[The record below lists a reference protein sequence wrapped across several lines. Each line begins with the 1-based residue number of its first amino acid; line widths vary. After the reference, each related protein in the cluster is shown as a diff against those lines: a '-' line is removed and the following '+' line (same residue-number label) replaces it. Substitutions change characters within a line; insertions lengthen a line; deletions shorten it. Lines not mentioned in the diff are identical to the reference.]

1 MKKKLAYFSR
11 VALACLIGT
20 GSTMTGMA
28 SAEPTKAPVIEVTIQ
43 DLTPKF
49 LAFYDNA
56 TRAQAAPDQRWAL
69 WKRDY
74 DFAAVPPTPAG
85 QTMARKMLD
94 EAWPRYPAAL
104 DRIRTG
110 AAGMTPDPRTTA
122 HAIAELLKPVDPIKV
137 NVVVY
142 VGAFENNA
150 FTAAQD
156 GMIMVAVPIEA
167 DTEQRK
173 LRMTHEMTHAIHIG
187 MGSFSGGWIRTVG
200 TTVLTEGL
208 AMRVTQKLNPNVPVT
223 EFVEGRPGWLAEA
236 DSKRIAILNDV
247 QGVLSSKDADDVM
260 RYTIGKGP
268 AGIERE
274 AYYAGWLVVGYWLR
288 QGMSFAD
295 IARIPEAQMP
305 VRVGEAIQKLLA
317 ESVAISAERTKS

>member
-1 MKKKLAYFSR
+1 MKKKSFYFFQIAFVSLMGTWLA
-11 VALACLIGT
+11 VAEA
-20 GSTMTGMA
+20 A
-28 SAEPTKAPVIEVTIQ
+28 PAEPLIDVKIH

-49 LAFYDNA
+49 LTFYDDA
-56 TRAQAAPDQRWAL
+56 TREQAAPDQRWML

-94 EAWPRYPAAL
+94 DAWPRYPAAL

-110 AAGMTPDPRTTA
+110 AAGM
-122 HAIAELLKPVDPIKV
+122 KPVDPIKIA
-137 NVVVY
+137 VVVY

-167 DTEQRK
+167 AAEQRK
-173 LRMTHEMTHAIHIG
+173 LRMTHEMTHAIQIG

-208 AMRVTQKLNPNVPVT
+208 AMRVTQKLNPDVPST
-223 EFVEGRPGWLAEA
+223 EFIEGRPGWLAEA
-236 DSKRIAILNDV
+236 DSKRIAILKDV
-247 QGVLSSKDADDVM
+247 QGVLSSKAADDVM
-260 RYTIGKGP
+260 RYTIGKGQ

-274 AYYAGWLVVGYWLR
+274 AYYAGWLVVGYWLEH
-288 QGMSFAD
+288 GMSFAD
-295 IARIPEAQMP
+295 IARIAESDMP
-305 VRVGEAIQKLLA
+305 DRVGEAIQKLLA
-317 ESVAISAERTKS
+317 ESSSSRSALSPGAKE

>member
-1 MKKKLAYFSR
+1 MKKKSFYFFQIAFVSLMGTWLA
-11 VALACLIGT
+11 VAEA
-20 GSTMTGMA
+20 A
-28 SAEPTKAPVIEVTIQ
+28 PAEPLIDVKIH

-49 LAFYDNA
+49 LTFYDDA
-56 TRAQAAPDQRWAL
+56 TREQAAPDQRWML

-94 EAWPRYPAAL
+94 DAWPRYPAAL

-122 HAIAELLKPVDPIKV
+122 QAIAGLLKPVDPIKIA
-137 NVVVY
+137 VVVY

-167 DTEQRK
+167 AAEQRK
-173 LRMTHEMTHAIHIG
+173 LRMTHEMTHAIQIG

-208 AMRVTQKLNPNVPVT
+208 AMRVTQKLNPDVPST
-223 EFVEGRPGWLAEA
+223 EFTEGRPGWLAEA
-236 DSKRIAILNDV
+236 DSKRIAILKDV
-247 QGVLSSKDADDVM
+247 QGVLSSKGADDVM
-260 RYTIGKGP
+260 RYTIGKGQ

-274 AYYAGWLVVGYWLR
+274 AYYAGWLVVGYWLEH
-288 QGMSFAD
+288 GMSFAD
-295 IARIPEAQMP
+295 IARIPESDMP
-305 VRVGEAIQKLLA
+305 DRVGEAIQKLLA
-317 ESVAISAERTKS
+317 ESSSSRSALSPGAKE